1 MKKQLGEL
9 LVEREWLTREQ
20 LHQALKH
27 QQVFGGRLGACLLE
41 LALVTEDRLGKALSE
56 QLGAPLASADDLRV
70 IPEGVLELIPAKLA
84 CRAKVVPFERYG
96 NSVSVAM
103 LDTRDLLLQDEL
115 GFVVSKRLRVHVATE
130 IRILEALEKHYHC
143 GVEQRYARIW
153 DRLNRS
159 RFLWQDDGVAAGG
172 GPARRAGPEA
182 PAPAP
187 PGSASAASWQ
197 PAPPPPLE
205 SGISRLSAAGVA
217 ATEATRPVAAATT
230 EVLPPP
236 PPPPPSPPPAPRAA
250 PAEATVSAPP
260 LEAAAPAAAP
270 MRPAALP
277 PPPPPGAPPPPPPGA
292 PPPASQAAPV
302 SIAPTA
308 PRESPVT
315 PPPPA
320 AAPAPPAAEP
330 AASPPAAPPLPAA
343 PAAAAPRTVRD
354 DEATSPLVLPQ
365 PTGTLEELRRRL
377 ESVDERDDVAH
388 AALSFLERR
397 VPRRLL
403 FMVRGS

>member
-27 QQVFGGRLGACLLE
+27 QQVFGGRLGACMLE
-41 LALVTEDRLGKALSE
+41 LALITEDRLGKALSE

-159 RFLWQDDGVAAGG
+159 RFLWQDEGAAAGG
-172 GPARRAGPEA
+172 GPARRAAPEA
-182 PAPAP
+182 PDLTGPSAP
-187 PGSASAASWQ
+187 ASWQ

-217 ATEATRPVAAATT
+217 ATAATRPAAAATT

-236 PPPPPSPPPAPRAA
+236 PF
-250 PAEATVSAPP
+250 
-260 LEAAAPAAAP
+260 
-270 MRPAALP
+270 
-277 PPPPPGAPPPPPPGA
+277 PPPPPGA

-302 SIAPTA
+302 SIAPPTA

-343 PAAAAPRTVRD
+343 PAAAPPRTVRD

-365 PTGTLEELRRRL
+365 
-377 ESVDERDDVAH
+377 
-388 AALSFLERR
+388 
-397 VPRRLL
+397 
-403 FMVRGS
+403 